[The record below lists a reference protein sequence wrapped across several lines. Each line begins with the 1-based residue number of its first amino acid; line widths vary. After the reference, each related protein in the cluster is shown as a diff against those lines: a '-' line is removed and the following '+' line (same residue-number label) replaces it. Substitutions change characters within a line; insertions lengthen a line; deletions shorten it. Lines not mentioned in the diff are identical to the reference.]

1 MYTLDLIK
9 KSEKRGVREVSK
21 ISILEVG
28 PRDGLQSEPE
38 ILPTEVK
45 KEFITRTID
54 AGIKQIEVT
63 SFVHPKKVPQ
73 MADAEKLVES
83 LPENDDVTY
92 IGLIM
97 NQRGFERAR
106 DCGIDEVGMVIV
118 STDTYNMKNQNVVTQ
133 ESIDN
138 WLSIAA
144 EAKSAGIRTS
154 VVIACS
160 FGCPYEGEIDPEHIA
175 SIAEQVLKGKPDVLG
190 LADSVGVA
198 VPSQI
203 KKTFSLIKEL
213 APSIPLR
220 THLHNTRNTGLA
232 NAAAAVEA
240 GVSIIDASTGGIGGC
255 PFAPRATGNIPTDDL
270 LYMLDRSGVETGVD
284 LRQVVKTTDWLEEQL
299 GRAVPAM
306 VPKAGIFPENAE
318 INMQ

>member
-1 MYTLDLIK
+1 M
-9 KSEKRGVREVSK
+9 SK

-54 AGIKQIEVT
+54 TGIKQIEVT